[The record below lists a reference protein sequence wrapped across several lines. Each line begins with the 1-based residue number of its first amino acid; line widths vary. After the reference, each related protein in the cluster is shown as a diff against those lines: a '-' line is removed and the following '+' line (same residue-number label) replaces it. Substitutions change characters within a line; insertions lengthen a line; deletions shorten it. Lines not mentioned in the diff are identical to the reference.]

1 MNVLRILT
9 PCVLQRRRIR
19 GIDNT
24 DKRDSWFMRRQ
35 LGDASHM
42 THRMGAS
49 ASSSITSVGGDSVQA
64 ARLSASSSPEQHGI
78 AVRYIINVLYIYN
91 IYIIGYVP
99 FGACFHSARII
110 SSLFNI

>member
-19 GIDNT
+19 SIDST

-35 LGDASHM
+35 RGDASHM

-49 ASSSITSVGGDSVQA
+49 ASSSITNVGGDSVQA

-78 AVRYIINVLYIYN
+78 AVRYIINIPFNSLSFSAIVL
-91 IYIIGYVP
+91 
-99 FGACFHSARII
+99 
-110 SSLFNI
+110 

>member
-78 AVRYIINVLYIYN
+78 AVRYIINVLYNLQYS
-91 IYIIGYVP
+91 YVML
-99 FGACFHSARII
+99 SV
-110 SSLFNI
+110 

>member
-9 PCVLQRRRIR
+9 PCVLQRRRISS
-19 GIDNT
+19 IDST

-35 LGDASHM
+35 RGDASHM

-49 ASSSITSVGGDSVQA
+49 ASSSITNVGGDSVQA

-78 AVRYIINVLYIYN
+78 AVRYIINIYLIHCYCSLN
-91 IYIIGYVP
+91 KCNYNVHIITMLS
-99 FGACFHSARII
+99 F
-110 SSLFNI
+110 